1 MALMSL
7 VGSPEPFLHVNLKR
21 GEKIYCESNAMV
33 MMENNLEI
41 GGKLR
46 GGILQSFIRKFT
58 ADESLFQQEITA
70 TNGEG
75 DCLLAPE
82 LDGDMQILD
91 IGPRQYILSDGAFV
105 ASTEHTEVKAKI
117 QTNIG
122 GALFGGTGG
131 FVVMETSGQGQLC
144 VAGCGTLMEIEV
156 TPETGIT
163 VDNGHVVAWD
173 STLQYNV
180 GLPSSK
186 SRGLMSNLVNSMTS
200 GEGLVIKFQGSGKVI
215 LCSRNRGN
223 YLAWLKSLL
232 GGNQQSSSSSSF
244 NL

>member
-1 MALMSL
+1 MATFSL
-7 VGSPEPFLHVNLKR
+7 VGSPEPFLHVNLQR

-33 MMENNLEI
+33 MMESNLEV
-41 GGKLR
+41 GGKMR

-58 ADESLFQQEITA
+58 AGESLFQQEISA
-70 TNGEG
+70 TNGDG

-91 IGPRQYILSDGAFV
+91 VGSRQYILSDGAFV
-105 ASTEHTEVKAKI
+105 AATEQTEIKAKV

-131 FVVMETSGQGQLC
+131 FVVMETAGRGQVC
-144 VAGCGTLMEIEV
+144 VSGCGTLMEIEV
-156 TPETGIT
+156 TPENGIT

-173 STLQYNV
+173 STLQYNI
-180 GLPSSK
+180 GMPESK
-186 SRGLMSNLVNSMTS
+186 SRGLMGNLINSVTS

-215 LCSRNRGN
+215 LCSRSRDN
-223 YLAWLKSLL
+223 YLAWIKSVFG
-232 GGNQQSSSSSSF
+232 GGNNSSSSSF